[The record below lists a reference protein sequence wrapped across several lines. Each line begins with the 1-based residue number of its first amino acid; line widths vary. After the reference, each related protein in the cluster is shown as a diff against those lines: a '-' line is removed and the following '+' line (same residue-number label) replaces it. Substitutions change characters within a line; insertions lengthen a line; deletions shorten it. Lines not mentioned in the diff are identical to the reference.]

1 MRCAVCRTAGEVTDL
16 AGVGHLCPG
25 CLAEIAPAADPT
37 GRAVAIATELARQA
51 AGKEEAP

>member
-1 MRCAVCRTAGEVTDL
+1 MRCAVCRTPSEVTPL
-16 AGVGHLCPG
+16 AGVGHVCPG
-25 CLAEIAPAADPT
+25 CLEAIAPAADPT

>member
-1 MRCAVCRTAGEVTDL
+1 MRCAVCRTPSEVTPL

-25 CLAEIAPAADPT
+25 CLAAIAPAADPT
-37 GRAVAIATELARQA
+37 GCAVAIATELARQA